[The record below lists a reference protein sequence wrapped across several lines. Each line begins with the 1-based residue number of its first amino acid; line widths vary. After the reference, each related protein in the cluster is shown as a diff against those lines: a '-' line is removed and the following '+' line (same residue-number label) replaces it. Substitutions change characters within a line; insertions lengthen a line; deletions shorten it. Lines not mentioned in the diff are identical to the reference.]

1 MLHSVLQA
9 GPIEPLAFAK
19 ARSTAHKLR
28 ILDVSAQEPG
38 TVHPSVVA
46 FAHGDPNVE
55 ADGSK
60 RQPLEREKRKGRM
73 GLCLS
78 GGGFRATLF
87 HLGALRRLNE
97 VGILSQMTTI
107 SSVSGGSIANGLLS
121 RAWPSLVA
129 DQQGVFTNFGE
140 LVEQPLRVFCSR
152 NIRDWPILWGR
163 LWPGNWYRLT
173 VGGQTAANLL
183 ADIYE
188 QRLVPTLTLGNLTG
202 TYDNEGPNFVFCAAN
217 LQTGVNFTFNAF
229 DVGDWMIGHTVARYL
244 PLSKAIAAS
253 SAFPIAFPP
262 LVLHPQAADTF
273 VGGKLAGSPSW
284 GDLVKAI
291 RLTDGGV
298 YDNLGLEPVWKDHEF
313 VFCSDGG
320 QPFTVAP
327 RPGKWFVSRLDRASG
342 IIGNQALA
350 VRKRWLIASYEKH
363 VYGGC
368 YWGIGTDVSEYRHQ
382 APGYRGD
389 VLNRLRKVRTDLDS
403 FTEQE
408 QLLLMNH
415 GWALASAALQ
425 RWCSH
430 LPAPSTPPPC
440 QTLLLDHAAAM
451 KALRYS
457 DSHFRWLA
465 RVWRSVVPSKDY
477 EATA

>member
-1 MLHSVLQA
+1 
-9 GPIEPLAFAK
+9 
-19 ARSTAHKLR
+19 
-28 ILDVSAQEPG
+28 VSAHERPSF
-38 TVHPSVVA
+38 HRSVVA
-46 FAHGDPNVE
+46 FAHGDPRVE

-60 RQPLEREKRKGRM
+60 RRPLEREERKGRM

-107 SSVSGGSIANGLLS
+107 SSVSGGSVTNGLLCH
-121 RAWPSLVA
+121 AWPDLVA
-129 DQQGVFTNFGE
+129 DQQGVFTNFADM
-140 LVEQPLRVFCSR
+140 VERPLRDFCSH

-163 LWPGNWYRLT
+163 LWPANWYRLMI
-173 VGGQTAANLL
+173 GGQTAANLL
-183 ADIYE
+183 ADMYE
-188 QRLVPTLTLGNLTG
+188 QRLVPALTLKHLTDI
-202 TYDNEGPNFVFCAAN
+202 YSNSGPNFVFCSAN

-229 DVGDWMIGHTVARYL
+229 DVGDWMIGHTDARYI

-253 SAFPIAFPP
+253 SAFPVAFPP
-262 LVLHPQAADTF
+262 LILHPQSTDTF
-273 VGGKLAGSPSW
+273 AGGKLTGSPNW

-327 RPGKWFVSRLDRASG
+327 RPGRWAVPRLYRASG

-363 VYGGC
+363 VYDGC
-368 YWGIGTDVSEYRHQ
+368 YWGIGTDVAEYGTQ
-382 APGYRGD
+382 FPGYHGE
-389 VLNRLRKVRTDLDS
+389 VLNRLRKVRTDFDS

-408 QLLLMNH
+408 QLILMNH

-425 RWCSH
+425 RWCPH
-430 LPAPSTPPPC
+430 LPAPASSPPC
-440 QTLLLDHAAAM
+440 QTLLSDYAAAM

-457 DSHFRWLA
+457 DSHFRRLA
-465 RVWRSVVPSKDY
+465 RVCRSIVPSKEY